1 LRYLTVFPNQ
11 IPSRHLEERPDVAQG
26 GQKEVLEARREQKEV
41 SEGLEETRKG
51 AWGDLIKTRKDA

>member
-1 LRYLTVFPNQ
+1 MFPNQ